1 MEIQKALPLY
11 QQAYRLIRAKI
22 LAGELEP
29 GQSLLESHAAQ
40 MLNISRTPVREA
52 LRQLERE
59 GLVVGNASDRVVAS
73 PTEEEFLNLY
83 TCRGALERIVAERAS
98 LLATEEDFQA
108 MSGSI
113 EEAEARAEEGDHDGV
128 LTANTHFHDRM
139 VQGARMPQLSAL
151 MDTIRG
157 QILLA
162 RRYVLSDSTAAE
174 KAICE
179 EHRAL
184 LAALRNRKAE
194 RAKTLMQAHMQGD
207 IERGTQRFCE

>member
-1 MEIQKALPLY
+1 MEIQRSLPLY

-22 LAGELEP
+22 LAGELKP

-59 GLVVGNASDRVVAS
+59 GLVVGNATDRVIAS

-83 TCRGALERIVAERAS
+83 SCRGALERIVAERAS
-98 LLATEEDFQA
+98 LFATEEDLRV
-108 MSGSI
+108 MSESI
-113 EEAEARAEEGDHDGV
+113 EEAESRANEGDHDGV
-128 LTANTHFHDRM
+128 LTANTRFHDRM
-139 VQGARMPQLSAL
+139 VQTARMPQLNAL

-179 EHRAL
+179 EHSAL
-184 LAALRNRKAE
+184 LEALRNREAE
-194 RAKTLMQAHMQGD
+194 RAKALMEAHMQGD
-207 IERGTQRFCE
+207 IERGTKRFCE